1 MEVTALFCLLQSDGE
16 THFVAFPV
24 LRLSMVLFH
33 SCRDLVAGILPEFG
47 KGALLHISETAEHG
61 KLIGVDVAV
70 EIDIG
75 DVNSG

>member
-1 MEVTALFCLLQSDGE
+1 
-16 THFVAFPV
+16 
-24 LRLSMVLFH
+24 MVLFH